1 VRVLCTGAQGY
12 LGLALVHRL
21 AGRFDLV
28 GVGRAARVPVSAP
41 VPMIAADV
49 RLAALAEHG
58 RFDAVVH
65 LAGGGGPGKVEA
77 DPARA
82 WADNVAATRAVA
94 EAARGA
100 RLLFAS
106 TIAVYGTRRAHPVA
120 YREGDGPAP
129 DDLYGALKA
138 AAEEIVW
145 LHGGT
150 SLRLANVYGVGS
162 GIDVGL
168 AGAVERFA
176 RAAATGGELTVY
188 GDGAQRIDYVHVDD
202 VVDAFA
208 AALLAPTLPAAINI
222 GSGAPVSVEDLAR
235 LAAETNPAA
244 RVTSVPPPPGK
255 IWPDRSLDI
264 SLAAEA
270 LGWRP
275 RVPLRDG
282 VHALCA
288 MMR

>member
-1 VRVLCTGAQGY
+1 VLCTGAQGY

-28 GVGRAARVPVSAP
+28 AVGRPARVPVSAP
-41 VPMIAADV
+41 VPLIAADV
-49 RLAALAEHG
+49 REAALHDHG
-58 RFDAVVH
+58 PFDAVVH

-94 EAARGA
+94 EATRGA
-100 RLLFAS
+100 RLLYAS
-106 TIAVYGTRRAHPVA
+106 TIQIYGTRRAHPLP
-120 YREGDGPAP
+120 YRETDGPAP
-129 DDLYGALKA
+129 DDLYGAVKA
-138 AAEEIVW
+138 AAEEIVS

-150 SLRLANVYGVGS
+150 SLRLANVYGAGS
-162 GIDVGL
+162 GIDVGVS
-168 AGAVERFA
+168 GAAERFA
-176 RAAATGGELTVY
+176 RAAAAGAELTVY
-188 GDGAQRIDYVHVDD
+188 GDGTQRIDYVHVDD

-208 AALLAPTLPAAINI
+208 AALVAPELPRAINV
-222 GSGAPVSVEDLAR
+222 GSGAPVAIGDLAR
-235 LAAETNPAA
+235 LAAETHPAA
-244 RVTSVPPPPGK
+244 RVTSIPPPPGK
-255 IWPDRSLDI
+255 VWPDRSLDI

-275 RVPLRDG
+275 CVPLRDG